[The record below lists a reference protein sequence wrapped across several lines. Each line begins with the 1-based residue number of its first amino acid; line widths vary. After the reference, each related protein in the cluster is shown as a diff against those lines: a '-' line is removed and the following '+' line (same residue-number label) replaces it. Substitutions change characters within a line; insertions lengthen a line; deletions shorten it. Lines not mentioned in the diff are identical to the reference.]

1 MTVPLPQWLD
11 LEWWL
16 TGLQAPPVFQQLGMM
31 NLGPRFDQA
40 LLRAR
45 KRATYTL
52 DRVQRKRRD
61 RVLVRRMKMRPMVRG
76 TNFREHANDDSEE
89 S

>member
-1 MTVPLPQWLD
+1 MTVPVPQWLD

-16 TGLQAPPVFQQLGMM
+16 TGLQAPPVFQQLAMM

-45 KRATYTL
+45 KRATNLQDYSCMTTTHK
-52 DRVQRKRRD
+52 Q
-61 RVLVRRMKMRPMVRG
+61 
-76 TNFREHANDDSEE
+76 
-89 S
+89 